1 YEAKGLSAKEIASLT
16 SERSLCDLFD
26 AVTALGCEPKDAAS
40 WILTEC
46 GGLLRKH
53 GQVMGE
59 LRIAPERLS
68 RIMEK
73 VSGNEI
79 NRAAGRKVLEAVLY
93 EDADPDAY
101 CEAHNL
107 SAQGDADA
115 VRQVVLKV
123 LDSTPNAVK
132 DYLGGKKKA
141 FQALFGG
148 CMKELKGNG
157 DPQVIRALLEEE
169 LSKRS

>member
-1 YEAKGLSAKEIASLT
+1 MEITRETAQYVAKLSRLEIADADMDSVCRGLT
-16 SERSLCDLFD
+16 S
-26 AVTALGCEPKDAAS
+26 
-40 WILTEC
+40 ILSY
-46 GGLLRKH
+46 
-53 GQVMGE
+53 MD
-59 LRIAPERLS
+59 
-68 RIMEK
+68 
-73 VSGNEI
+73 EI

-123 LDSTPNAVK
+123 LDSTPNAVR